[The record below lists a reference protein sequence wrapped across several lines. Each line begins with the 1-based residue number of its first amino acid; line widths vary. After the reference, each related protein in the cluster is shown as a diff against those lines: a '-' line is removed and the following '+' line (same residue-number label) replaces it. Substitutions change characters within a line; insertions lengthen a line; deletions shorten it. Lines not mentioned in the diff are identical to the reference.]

1 MRLSAGKADM
11 ICSAVAKS
19 ETMEERSCGR
29 SVGCP
34 MLDCLIVGGG
44 PAGLTAAIYLARF
57 CRTFNVIDAGK
68 SRASWIPRSHNHAG
82 FPGGIPGIELLS
94 RMRGQAERYGAEI
107 VGGEVTDIV
116 RTNDVFRAIMGDHRI
131 EARTVILATGV
142 IDAEPQLPNLYQA
155 VQRGLIR
162 HCPIC
167 DGYEVR
173 GQNVAVIGHGQD
185 VLREAL
191 FLRTYTSRVTVL
203 SLGQP
208 LELNKRECQDLRRAS
223 VDAIEQPVAEV
234 LVEEER
240 ITKIVTTDGR
250 ALSFDTLYSALGTLA
265 RSNTASQLGVKLD
278 PLGRIHVN
286 RAQRTSVPAVYAA
299 GDVVRGLNQ
308 ISVAM
313 GQAAVAA
320 TAIHNALPRIWHPR

>member
-1 MRLSAGKADM
+1 
-11 ICSAVAKS
+11 
-19 ETMEERSCGR
+19 
-29 SVGCP
+29 

-57 CRTFNVIDAGK
+57 CRTSRVIDAGK
-68 SRASWIPRSHNHAG
+68 SRAAWIPRSHNHAG
-82 FPGGIPGIELLS
+82 FPDGIAGPELLA
-94 RMRGQAERYGAEI
+94 RMRAQAERYGAEI
-107 VGGEVTDIV
+107 AAGEVASLARDS
-116 RTNDVFRAIMGDHRI
+116 DGFRAAIADQEI
-131 EARTVILATGV
+131 TARTVLLATGV

-173 GQNVAVIGHGQD
+173 GQNVAVIGHGRD

-191 FLRTYTSRVTVL
+191 FLRTYAPLVTLL

-208 LELNKRECQDLRRAS
+208 LGFSARERGELKRAS
-223 VDAIEQPVAEV
+223 IESVEQPVAEV
-234 LVEEER
+234 MVEQER
-240 ITKIVTTDGR
+240 ITKIVTDDSRTF
-250 ALSFDTLYSALGTLA
+250 AFDTLYSALGTLA
-265 RSNTASQLGVKLD
+265 RAAPAAQLGCKLD
-278 PLGRIHVN
+278 EVGRIYVN
-286 RAQRTSVPAVYAA
+286 KTQRTSVPGVYAA
-299 GDVVRGLNQ
+299 GDIVRGLNQ

-320 TAIHNALPRIWHPR
+320 TAIHNALPRRWS